1 MATLAIE
8 EERKTIANDIHDH
21 LNAAVIVAKLEAG
34 RIALL
39 AGKEITAER
48 IAEVEARAHSIVQ
61 GMSGLYEMGRDM
73 VRRLR
78 PEIIDTLG
86 LRDAV
91 EEMVRNLDRLH
102 RQCRFEFAAV
112 GDLSVLDGELA
123 IAAYRLVQEAL
134 SNVVKHAEASE
145 ATVRLEQRDNALHIS
160 IDDNG
165 KGFDKEAVQ
174 LGIGLIA
181 MRERVL
187 GLGGG
192 TWRSVPR
199 PGRAHRL

>member
-1 MATLAIE
+1 
-8 EERKTIANDIHDH
+8 
-21 LNAAVIVAKLEAG
+21 
-34 RIALL
+34 
-39 AGKEITAER
+39 
-48 IAEVEARAHSIVQ
+48 
-61 GMSGLYEMGRDM
+61 MSGLYEMGRDM

-102 RQCRFEFAAV
+102 RQCRFEFATV

-145 ATVRLEQRDNALHIS
+145 ATVRLEQRENALHIS

-181 MRERVL
+181 MPRRVL
-187 GLGGG
+187 GLEGHMEIRSAPGAG
-192 TWRSVPR
+192 TSVVIDIPTGKSR
-199 PGRAHRL
+199 EDS